1 MIETTSNTVRAT
13 PVPPESYALWGI
25 LYGGRA
31 PRTESFNKTVPELR
45 HLIEASRLVGHEEA
59 SVEAHCA
66 QWPWHAREMYMGDF
80 NVTTLHPILV
90 ASNTR
95 DPQTPLRSAL
105 NLSTTFE
112 GSGFL
117 EVNGTGVSGRDD
129 KLVLSGC

>member
-1 MIETTSNTVRAT
+1 
-13 PVPPESYALWGI
+13 
-25 LYGGRA
+25 
-31 PRTESFNKTVPELR
+31 
-45 HLIEASRLVGHEEA
+45 
-59 SVEAHCA
+59 
-66 QWPWHAREMYMGDF
+66 MGDF

-95 DPQTPLRSAL
+95 DPQAPLRPAL
-105 NLSTTFE
+105 NLSATFE